1 MESKQ
6 IGENNQE
13 RLKKYDNID
22 NICIKMY
29 PSNQIFAEV
38 YLEIDKFNKM
48 NKLNKMN
55 VFRIFINRSFIL
67 LLIFLAK
74 LILIT

>member
-22 NICIKMY
+22 ICIEMY
-29 PSNQIFAEV
+29 PSNQIFTEV